1 MKNKFTFFLENTDC
15 DNDPK
20 IRTVIVRP
28 EIKNKNELFEL
39 FCSQLKFPEYFGENW
54 DAFYD
59 CLADLSW
66 VYEQKIVIQH
76 KDIPLESI
84 NEKKIYIQILSDL
97 VDHWNKYKEFHQL
110 EICFPRKNE
119 REIDLICQNR

>member
-1 MKNKFTFFLENTDC
+1 MKDKFTFFLENT
-15 DNDPK
+15 NSVSDPK

-76 KDIPLESI
+76 KDVPLESI
-84 NEKKIYIQILSDL
+84 NEKKTSLSML
-97 VDHWNKYKEFHQL
+97 WVFNYA
-110 EICFPRKNE
+110 RS
-119 REIDLICQNR
+119 